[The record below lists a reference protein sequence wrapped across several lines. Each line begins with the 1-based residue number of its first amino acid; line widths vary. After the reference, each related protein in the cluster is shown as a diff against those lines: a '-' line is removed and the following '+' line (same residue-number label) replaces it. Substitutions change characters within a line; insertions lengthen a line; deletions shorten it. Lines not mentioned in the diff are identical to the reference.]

1 MPQNLKPD
9 YLWKRQ
15 SHEILNS
22 LFRDIYGTL
31 LSLPGK
37 RRELIWALDNV
48 LIGNCEAIY
57 NEEHTQVLLT
67 KKELTQRAFNTLAYR
82 NFIVRFKLNEVIV
95 TCTEYYKVQSIRN
108 LLSSNEP
115 FFVEIKGDEVFINKE
130 ISLGD
135 ETFNQRP
142 YILTVT
148 HFAVKN
154 LQHKL
159 SNGRYTREQ
168 LELII

>member
-1 MPQNLKPD
+1 MPQILKLH

-15 SHEILNS
+15 SHEVLNS
-22 LFRDIYGTL
+22 LFREIYGTL

-37 RRELIWALDNV
+37 RRELIWALDNT
-48 LIGNCEAIY
+48 LLGNCEAIY
-57 NEEHTQVLLT
+57 NEDHTKVLLS
-67 KKELTQRAFNTLAYR
+67 KKELVQRAFNTLAYR
-82 NFIVRFKLNEVIV
+82 NFIVRFKLEEITI
-95 TCTEYYKVQSIRN
+95 TCTEYYKVQSIRD

-115 FFVEIKGDEVFINKE
+115 FFVEIKDDEVFINKK

-135 ETFNQRP
+135 ETFNQIP

-159 SNGRYTREQ
+159 NNGRYTREQ